1 MDLKIS
7 SSPRHYM
14 NLSFCADPVSNS
26 GAKVMGRGG
35 EKKKKKWSLDSIPLD
50 KYCML
55 SQALSDFLGN

>member
-1 MDLKIS
+1 
-7 SSPRHYM
+7 M